1 VAPNFAVASLRSLQ
15 PLGKAAL
22 EIGARNLTGGLL
34 GTKGIT
40 SLAGVAA
47 VPTAIGSV
55 VGPVADMLFPAP
67 ANRGEID
74 LSGSR
79 DRYGPATPQDPRP
92 IHSRSATPF
101 ISGFGPNYKQK
112 ELAAG
117 QAAEDFRRGAGFP
130 GQQMPIVT
138 GADQNGNVDRSQR
151 DMYKQY
157 AKNPQGQ
164 FERYFQGPQM
174 DQYFGAASRGA
185 GAPQSADAMQALAGK
200 TTAPTGT
207 PLATFYRAESA
218 TGRANMPGII
228 SEMGYSGDMAKWAAA
243 NPMLA
248 QREFAK
254 RFGGSAPTG
263 EGMPQALP
271 GVDTSKMMPTS
282 AMGGFKVPGADQAPT
297 FNPQLPGVDTSK
309 MMPTQ
314 AMEQHS
320 FGQPA
325 NSLAAPPQQQGNAI
339 SGAFA
344 PAQAEAAKK
353 TAGATGMPNLPT
365 TPEARTPGT
374 DFLDKAMSSP
384 WGNAL
389 TKTLGSMF
397 INKIRGL

>member
-1 VAPNFAVASLRSLQ
+1 MFGAGFVNALKGGINTT
-15 PLGKAAL
+15 GKILSPIGQGALDTITSAAR
-22 EIGARNLTGGLL
+22 AT
-34 GTKGIT
+34 TKGPYDDW
-40 SLAGVAA
+40 LNA
-47 VPTAIGSV
+47 PTAQQ
-55 VGPVADMLFPAP
+55 
-67 ANRGEID
+67 
-74 LSGSR
+74 LSGR
-79 DRYGPATPQDPRP
+79 RN
-92 IHSRSATPF
+92 
-101 ISGFGPNYKQK
+101 FGPDYKQK

-117 QAAEDFRRGAGFP
+117 QAAENFRRGAGFP
-130 GQQMPIVT
+130 GQTPIVT
-138 GADQNGNVDRSQR
+138 GADQDGNVDRSQS

-157 AKNPQGQ
+157 AQNPQGQ

-218 TGRANMPGII
+218 TGRANMPNII
-228 SEMGYSGDMAKWAAA
+228 SEMGYSGDMAKWATA

-271 GVDTSKMMPTS
+271 GIDTSKMMPTS
-282 AMGGFKVPGADQAPT
+282 AMGGFKFPGADQAPA
-297 FNPQLPGVDTSK
+297 FNPQLPGIDTSK

-325 NSLAAPPQQQGNAI
+325 NSLPAPPQQQGAAV

-344 PAQAEAAKK
+344 PAQAEAAKN
-353 TAGATGMPNLPT
+353 TAGATGMPQLPT
-365 TPEARTPGT
+365 TPEAQTPGK
-374 DFLDKAMSSP
+374 DFLGQAMNSP
-384 WGNAL
+384 WGDAVKNTIGGML
-389 TKTLGSMF
+389 L
-397 INKIRGL
+397 NKIHGF

>member
-1 VAPNFAVASLRSLQ
+1 MAPGNPYTLQ
-15 PLGKAAL
+15 NMFGAGFVNALKGGINTTGKILSPIGQGALDTITSAAR
-22 EIGARNLTGGLL
+22 AT
-34 GTKGIT
+34 TKGPYDDW
-40 SLAGVAA
+40 LNA
-47 VPTAIGSV
+47 PTAQQ
-55 VGPVADMLFPAP
+55 
-67 ANRGEID
+67 
-74 LSGSR
+74 LSGR
-79 DRYGPATPQDPRP
+79 RN
-92 IHSRSATPF
+92 
-101 ISGFGPNYKQK
+101 FGPDYKQK

-117 QAAEDFRRGAGFP
+117 QAAENFRRGAGFP
-130 GQQMPIVT
+130 GQTPIVT
-138 GADQNGNVDRSQR
+138 GADQDGNVDRSQS

-157 AKNPQGQ
+157 AQNPQGQ

-218 TGRANMPGII
+218 TGRANMPNII
-228 SEMGYSGDMAKWAAA
+228 SEMGYSGDMAKWATA

-271 GVDTSKMMPTS
+271 GIDTSKMMPTS
-282 AMGGFKVPGADQAPT
+282 AMGGFKFPGADQAPA
-297 FNPQLPGVDTSK
+297 FNPQLPGIDTSK

-325 NSLAAPPQQQGNAI
+325 NSLPAPPQQQGAAV

-344 PAQAEAAKK
+344 PAQAEAAKN
-353 TAGATGMPNLPT
+353 TAGATGMPQLPT
-365 TPEARTPGT
+365 TPEAQTPGK
-374 DFLDKAMSSP
+374 DFLGQAMNSP
-384 WGNAL
+384 WGDAVKNTIGGML
-389 TKTLGSMF
+389 L
-397 INKIRGL
+397 NKIHGF

>member
-1 VAPNFAVASLRSLQ
+1 VAPGNPYTLQ
-15 PLGKAAL
+15 NMFGAGFVNQARNSGADLVKHIKGGVNAWGQILSPVNQDTFNMVTGAAKAATRGPYDDWL
-22 EIGARNLTGGLL
+22 NA
-34 GTKGIT
+34 
-40 SLAGVAA
+40 
-47 VPTAIGSV
+47 PTAQQSSAPRNFGS
-55 VGPVADMLFPAP
+55 
-67 ANRGEID
+67 
-74 LSGSR
+74 
-79 DRYGPATPQDPRP
+79 
-92 IHSRSATPF
+92 
-101 ISGFGPNYKQK
+101 NYKQK

-117 QAAEDFRRGAGFP
+117 QAAENFRRGAGLT
-130 GQQMPIVT
+130 GQTPIVT
-138 GADQNGNVDRSQR
+138 GADQDGNVDRSQS

-157 AKNPQGQ
+157 AQNPQGQ

-228 SEMGYSGDMAKWAAA
+228 SEMGYSGDMAKWATA

-282 AMGGFKVPGADQAPT
+282 AMGGFKFPGADQAPA
-297 FNPQLPGVDTSK
+297 FNPQFSGVDTSK

-314 AMEQHS
+314 AMGQYS

-325 NSLAAPPQQQGNAI
+325 NSLPAPPQQQGSAV

-365 TPEARTPGT
+365 TPEAQTPGT
-374 DFLDKAMSSP
+374 NFLDKAMGSP
-384 WGNAL
+384 WGDAL
-389 TKTLGSMF
+389 KNTLGGMLL
-397 INKIRGL
+397 NKIHGF